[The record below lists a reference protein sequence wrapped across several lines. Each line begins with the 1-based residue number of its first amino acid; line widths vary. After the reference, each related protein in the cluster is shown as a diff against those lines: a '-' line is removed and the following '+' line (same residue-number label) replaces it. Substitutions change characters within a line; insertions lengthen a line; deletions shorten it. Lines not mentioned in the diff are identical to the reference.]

1 MKDPTIRKKTKHII
15 CAFTLLLILLCLTA
29 CADKPLY
36 VPTGEF
42 YKKTSPAIGDGGA
55 SDVID
60 LEAEYLT
67 YRGTGDITVPMTVG
81 FGHMPTNST
90 YQPNPNNSFTVH
102 IAVYG
107 YPLDR
112 EQPAW
117 ELTLDYAED
126 WYSEKFDATEP
137 EESHPFLFIPD
148 YGDFYPLYKENVEI
162 VFPEEITRGALYI
175 TVIMKES
182 GVETGRS
189 DNREF
194 RVDFKRN
201 DDVLMLES
209 E

>member
-1 MKDPTIRKKTKHII
+1 MKRKVVLL
-15 CAFTLLLILLCLTA
+15 CALLLLAAFCLSA
-29 CADKPLY
+29 CGDKPAY

-60 LEAEYLT
+60 LEAEFLT
-67 YRGTGDITVPMTVG
+67 YQGTGDITVPMTVG
-81 FGHMPTNST
+81 FGHMPTRST
-90 YQPNPNNSFTVH
+90 YEPNPNSSFSVH

-107 YPLDR
+107 FPIRKDA
-112 EQPAW
+112 PVW
-117 ELTLDYAED
+117 ETTLQYDED
-126 WYSEKFDATEP
+126 WNSVKFNATEP

-162 VFPEEITRGALYI
+162 VFPEEVTSGALYI

-189 DNREF
+189 HNREF
-194 RVDFKRN
+194 RVDFERN
-201 DDVLMLES
+201 GDVLTLES
-209 E
+209 DD

>member
-1 MKDPTIRKKTKHII
+1 MKRKAVLL
-15 CAFTLLLILLCLTA
+15 CALLLLAAFCLSA
-29 CADKPLY
+29 CGDKPAY

-55 SDVID
+55 TDVID

-67 YRGTGDITVPMTVG
+67 YQGTGDITVPMTVG
-81 FGHMPTNST
+81 FGHMPTNSK
-90 YQPNPNNSFTVH
+90 YEPDPNKSFAVH

-107 YPLDR
+107 AG

-117 ELTLDYAED
+117 EMTLDYAED

-162 VFPEEITRGALYI
+162 VFPEEVTRGALYI

-194 RVDFKRN
+194 RVDFERN
-201 DDVLMLES
+201 GDVLTLES
-209 E
+209 DD